1 MLVNIFCVIL
11 CIIILC
17 YSFYNIKNYKTI
29 VTQKY
34 KQDIKKLEKINQMLS
49 NDNMALIKQ
58 GQKLKQDK
66 EQTHDLLIVEKEA
79 YANIKQLREEQEQ
92 IYKNKI
98 KDVDKLHQE
107 ISEIYQRKNKVETE
121 LATQIKDK
129 KESLT
134 KIYKQL
140 EDAILLNYDKYEAT
154 LDEAYSRKEKEI
166 NQQIDD
172 LQRQKARTE
181 EDLFQIKSTYQAA
194 AAARLR
200 EQEDSN
206 NKKFYSIQLTSDQKD
221 DIQHLWG
228 LRKNFNEPTILS
240 KLIWSSYIIK
250 PASDLCNRV
259 LKTSKA
265 ITGIYKITNIC
276 TGDSYIGQSV
286 DVATRWKTHIKSGL
300 GIDASSTNKLYQAM
314 QEYCIWNFTFQ
325 LLQECKRDKLNEKE
339 RYWIDFYQSNK
350 VGYNVT
356 KGNK

>member
-1 MLVNIFCVIL
+1 
-11 CIIILC
+11 
-17 YSFYNIKNYKTI
+17 
-29 VTQKY
+29 
-34 KQDIKKLEKINQMLS
+34 MLS
-49 NDNMALIKQ
+49 NEYCTLVVQ
-58 GQKLKQDK
+58 SQKLKQDK
-66 EQTHDLLIVEKEA
+66 EQTHELLIVEKEA

-92 IYKNKI
+92 VYKNKI
-98 KDVDKLHQE
+98 RDVDKLHQE

-121 LATQIKDK
+121 LAAQVKNK

-134 KIYKQL
+134 RMYEQL
-140 EDAILLNYDKYEAT
+140 EDAISLNYDRYEAT

-172 LQRQKARTE
+172 LQKQKARTE

-200 EQEDSN
+200 QQEEDDK
-206 NKKFYSIQLTSDQKD
+206 KKFYSIQLTSNQMD
-221 DIQHLWG
+221 DIQRLWG
-228 LRKNFNEPTILS
+228 LRKDFHEPAVLS

-259 LKTSKA
+259 LKSSKPV
-265 ITGIYKITNIC
+265 IGIYKITNTC
-276 TGDSYIGQSV
+276 TGDNYIGQSV
-286 DVATRWKTHIKSGL
+286 DIATRWKTHIKSGL

>member
-1 MLVNIFCVIL
+1 MEKYRKNIQHLQSI
-11 CIIILC
+11 
-17 YSFYNIKNYKTI
+17 
-29 VTQKY
+29 QR
-34 KQDIKKLEKINQMLS
+34 KLEQENISLVEESLQ
-49 NDNMALIKQ
+49 
-58 GQKLKQDK
+58 LKEDK
-66 EQTHDLLIVEKEA
+66 RQTQELLRVEKEA
-79 YANIKQLREEQEQ
+79 LNNVKHLTVEQEQ
-92 IYKNKI
+92 IYKKKLKEVDYLYNEINLKFQEKNKI
-98 KDVDKLHQE
+98 E
-107 ISEIYQRKNKVETE
+107 NE
-121 LATQIKDK
+121 LSTQLKEK
-129 KESLT
+129 KESLN
-134 KIYKQL
+134 KMYKEL
-140 EDAILLNYDKYEAT
+140 EDAILLNYDNYEST

-166 NQQIDD
+166 NQKISE
-172 LQRQKARTE
+172 LQKEKARTQE
-181 EDLFQIKSTYQAA
+181 NLFQIKSTYQAA

-265 ITGIYKITNIC
+265 IIGIYKITNIC